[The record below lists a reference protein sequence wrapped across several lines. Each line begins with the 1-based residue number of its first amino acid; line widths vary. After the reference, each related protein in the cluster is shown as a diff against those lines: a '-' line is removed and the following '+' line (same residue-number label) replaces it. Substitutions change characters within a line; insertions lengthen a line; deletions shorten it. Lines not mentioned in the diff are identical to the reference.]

1 MEHPMLPFALM
12 DGKFPAST
20 QRSVH
25 IDDLLREIQ
34 SDVMGY
40 SLGHDQLRQVLA
52 GLSACRG

>member
-1 MEHPMLPFALM
+1 MLPFAIM
-12 DGKFPAST
+12 DEKFPAST

-34 SDVMGY
+34 GNVMGY
-40 SLGHDQLRQVLA
+40 SLGDNQLRQVLA